1 MLVHTDT
8 QKRTHIHAQGEHIII
23 ENSIMN
29 ALHYLHVPLSLDH
42 SAGLAQESL
51 LDQQNHTR
59 STHTQTHLFVCIHL
73 AGGRTIFFVRVTYAH
88 IHTHSHTHSHTV
100 MLLLLPIWRQCL
112 KMSLHLVSGKKG
124 QIQSTPQHFYNS
136 ALRCTS
142 QGVSFNVFTRVLH
155 PGHEYL
161 GSSNVCT
168 CVGCVYLCV
177 SVGVCVCVCVCL

>member
-29 ALHYLHVPLSLDH
+29 ALHYLHIPLSLDH

-59 STHTQTHLFVCIHL
+59 STHTQTHLFACIHL

-88 IHTHSHTHSHTV
+88 IHTHSHTHAQTHTHTQTLTQSYSYV
-100 MLLLLPIWRQCL
+100 VATP
-112 KMSLHLVSGKKG
+112 HLAPV
-124 QIQSTPQHFYNS
+124 PQN
-136 ALRCTS
+136 
-142 QGVSFNVFTRVLH
+142 VPSFSFR
-155 PGHEYL
+155 
-161 GSSNVCT
+161 
-168 CVGCVYLCV
+168 
-177 SVGVCVCVCVCL
+177 